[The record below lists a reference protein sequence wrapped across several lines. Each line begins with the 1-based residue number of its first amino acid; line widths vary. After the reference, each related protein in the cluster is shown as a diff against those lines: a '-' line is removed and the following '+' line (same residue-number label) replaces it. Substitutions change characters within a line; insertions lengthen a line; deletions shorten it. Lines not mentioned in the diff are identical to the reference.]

1 MDYLVLDGGLEGF
14 RERLAA
20 GVASRV
26 ILGVHVFV
34 IEVVED
40 LLHYRLY

>member
-1 MDYLVLDGGLEGF
+1 MDYFLLDSGLEGF
-14 RERLAA
+14 GERLAA

-26 ILGVHVFV
+26 VLGVHVFV